1 MSTTQIEFRKLS
13 DKFER
18 LVVSVEKC
26 EDPQKRL
33 DLLELMKA
41 LIDEMEDV
49 VVTSTEDDIS
59 TPLGHAKPYVPKPD
73 GA

>member
-1 MSTTQIEFRKLS
+1 MSNTQIEFRKLS

-26 EDPQKRL
+26 EDPRKRL

-41 LIDEMEDV
+41 LVDEMEDV
-49 VVTSTEDDIS
+49 VLTSTEDDVS
-59 TPLGHAKPYVPKPD
+59 TSLDHAKPHVPKPD